1 MTLSRDKSMLAIYK
15 QNDYNIM
22 IYSVDNEKKST
33 TKRLTLKQSVRASS
47 IRFAFL
53 NITTGR
59 EFIDQINITYN
70 RKKSICSPTGSG
82 QRVLVQDLDYNGD
95 KRFYIASSWESK
107 FQEKKNEDSN

>member
-1 MTLSRDKSMLAIYK
+1 
-15 QNDYNIM
+15 M

-47 IRFAFL
+47 IRLAFL

-82 QRVLVQDLDYNGD
+82 QRVLVQDYNGD
-95 KRFYIASSWESK
+95 KRFYIASFWESK
-107 FQEKKNEDSN
+107 FQEKKTKTQIE